1 MKRMTRW
8 SIAALY
14 LLTISSAFAQ
24 TDLRDLAERFVK
36 AEEQAWLEG
45 RFEALEAVEDAYVV
59 YHGYPINS
67 FADHKQ
73 FIIESRK
80 TITNPKMSME
90 YLTGDGNL
98 FAIDYN
104 ASVTMNGQPVTTK
117 ALMLFRVSNGKIAEV
132 WLGLST
138 NAPQ

>member
-1 MKRMTRW
+1 MKRTILW
-8 SIAALY
+8 PAAALC
-14 LLTISSAFAQ
+14 LALASSAFAQ
-24 TDLRDLAERFVK
+24 SDLQALAERFVK

-45 RFEALEAVEDAYVV
+45 RFEALEAVEDANVV

-67 FADHKQ
+67 FAEHKQ

-104 ASVTMNGQPVTTK
+104 ASVTMNGQPVTTR
-117 ALMLFRVSNGKIAEV
+117 ALMLFRVSDGRIAEV